1 MEQRDVRFRLL
12 QEMSADFR
20 NRMAENWALRDAVRM
35 AEAARHC
42 YKQEPIH
49 PGIAPSASN
58 ARPVQHMRTPDH
70 RLWLCLSGVRIFGA
84 GAAASGLALKP

>member
-35 AEAARHC
+35 SEAAQHC
-42 YKQEPIH
+42 YKQEPYIQQ
-49 PGIAPSASN
+49 ASL
-58 ARPVQHMRTPDH
+58 RPLGMS
-70 RLWLCLSGVRIFGA
+70 C
-84 GAAASGLALKP
+84 ASDLPY

>member
-20 NRMAENWALRDAVRM
+20 RMAENWALRDAVRM
-35 AEAARHC
+35 AEAAQHC

-49 PGIAPSASN
+49 PTGVAPSARN
-58 ARPVQHMRTPDH
+58 ELRV
-70 RLWLCLSGVRIFGA
+70 
-84 GAAASGLALKP
+84 

>member
-35 AEAARHC
+35 AEAAQHC

-49 PGIAPSASN
+49 PAGVAPSARN
-58 ARPVQHMRTPDH
+58 ELRV
-70 RLWLCLSGVRIFGA
+70 
-84 GAAASGLALKP
+84 